1 MSFDQPYYI
10 DFSPSS
16 FPILAEVVAPYW
28 DDISLE
34 IKGAVLY
41 KAMTSGSVVDK
52 VNKFISS
59 NQSINFNASVVV
71 VAKWVAVCQY
81 SAENCPQ
88 VSTGYAPKCIN
99 NVDISHVYI

>member
-1 MSFDQPYYI
+1 MSFDHPYT

-16 FPILAEVVAPYW
+16 FPILTKVVAPYW

-34 IKGAVLY
+34 IKGTVLY

-52 VNKFISS
+52 VNKFLSS

-71 VAKWVAVCQY
+71 VAKWVAVCPY
-81 SAENCPQ
+81 NAKTCSQ
-88 VSTGYAPKCIN
+88 VSTILDMLQN
-99 NVDISHVYI
+99 I